1 MSDRDVHDVRDDQ
14 MSMRIEALRSL
25 LIFLSAFL
33 QPFFDGLFCND
44 ASCMES
50 CIEAH
55 IVVSF
60 YFRSWLLQDALH
72 GHLHPVLDEFD
83 CFCFQI
89 WLLVV
94 WVQLDFVLIPQVS
107 PPGLQVLD
115 KVGLGSWSDVS
126 DHILSAEFT
135 FLGSHFFFKEHYI
148 S

>member
-25 LIFLSAFL
+25 LIFLRAFL

-72 GHLHPVLDEFD
+72 GHLHTVLNEFD

-94 WVQLDFVLIPQVS
+94 RVKLHSILIPEVRK
-107 PPGLQVLD
+107 PGLQVLQ
-115 KVGLGSWSDVS
+115 K
-126 DHILSAEFT
+126 
-135 FLGSHFFFKEHYI
+135 
-148 S
+148 